1 MLKNYFRIALRNIW
15 RNKSFSAITIFGL
28 AIGMATCLLITLF
41 VADEL
46 SYDRYNKKADRVFRV
61 DADFYV
67 NGNAF
72 RERFSPSQLG
82 TVLMQDFPQ
91 VENYVRF
98 AYQGNILVKKGTT
111 TLVEHNASFAD
122 STLFDVF
129 TLPMIAGDPKTALR
143 NPHSIV
149 ISERM
154 ALKYFNSVD
163 VLGKTLI
170 TDNIAPYQVTGVI
183 KDVPDQAHLHF
194 DFIRAMSEHEDSRAA
209 NWMADNYTTY
219 VLMRPGS
226 TAEQLNGYLKT
237 ATKKYMESSLKKMT
251 GSTIADVEK
260 SGGRFRYTAIALP
273 DIHLHSTLPAE
284 VEPSGNISYVYI
296 FMAAAVIIL
305 LIACVNF
312 MNLST
317 ARSAGRSK
325 EVGVRKVL
333 GSQRSSLM
341 FQFLT
346 ESTLTS
352 FFALL
357 LAVGI
362 ALVLL
367 PFLNQLSEK
376 HITLKAAYLV
386 WLVPF
391 LVITATV
398 IGLLAG
404 SYPAFFLS
412 GFEPVKVLKGKL
424 TTGFKGSWLRN
435 SLVVFQF
442 TAAILLIVGTL
453 VINNQLNYI
462 RNKKLGYNKEQ
473 MLVLGNTQSLWI
485 HAKSFKNEV
494 LALPGVEAGTMTA
507 SLPTEAST
515 STNIYSKDAARSNG
529 QVTGIKDWYVDCDYI
544 PTLGMEMVSGRN
556 FSPQMPTDTNGLLMN
571 ETAARLLD
579 MRDIENKVLYDD
591 NNGMRPL
598 KVLGIVKDFN
608 AGSLRNAI
616 PPIIFRLGEYSR
628 NMVFRVRTK
637 NLPALI
643 AQIKSRYEAQDGM
656 AGQPF
661 VYSFMDDDFNR
672 LYIAEQR
679 TGSIF
684 ISFAVLAVLIASLGV
699 FGLITYAAEQRTR
712 EIGIRKV
719 LGASVGGIVALL
731 SKDFLKLVL
740 LAIVIATPLAWFMMN
755 RWLQDFAYRVQIS
768 WTVFVLAAV
777 IAVVITMLTVSFR
790 AIRAAIANPVIS
802 LKAE

>member
-1 MLKNYFRIALRNIW
+1 MFRNYFRIALRNIW

-122 STLFDVF
+122 SSLFDVF

-170 TDNIAPYQVTGVI
+170 TDNIASYQVTGVI

-237 ATKKYMESSLKKMT
+237 ATRKYMESSLKKMT

-284 VEPSGNISYVYI
+284 VEPSGNIQYVYI

-367 PFLNQLSEK
+367 PFLNQLSDK

-386 WLVPF
+386 WLIPF
-391 LVITATV
+391 LVVTATV

-453 VINNQLNYI
+453 VINNQLNFI

-507 SLPTEAST
+507 SLPTENST

-571 ETAARLLD
+571 ETAARLLG
-579 MRDIENKVLYDD
+579 MRDIENKILYDD

-628 NMVFRVRTK
+628 NMVFRVRTN

-656 AGQPF
+656 TGQPF

-672 LYIAEQR
+672 LYVAEQR

-719 LGASVGGIVALL
+719 LGASVSGIVALL

-768 WTVFVLAAV
+768 WTVFVLAAI

>member
-1 MLKNYFRIALRNIW
+1 MFKNYFRIALRNLW
-15 RNKSFSAITIFGL
+15 RNKGFSAITIFGL

-46 SYDRYNKKADRVFRV
+46 SYDRFNQKADRIFRV

-72 RERFSPSQLG
+72 RERYSPSQLG
-82 TVLMQDFPQ
+82 PVLLQDYPQ

-98 AYQGNILVKKGTT
+98 FKQGNILVKKGTT

-122 STLFDVF
+122 SSLFDVF
-129 TLPMIAGDPKTALR
+129 SLSMITGDPKTALTQ
-143 NPHSIV
+143 PHSIV
-149 ISERM
+149 LSERM
-154 ALKYFNSVD
+154 ALKYFNSTD
-163 VLGKTLI
+163 VLGKTLL
-170 TDNIAPYQVTGVI
+170 TDNKNTYQVTGVI

-194 DFIRAMSEHEDSRAA
+194 DFIRAISELGESRSAEWMS
-209 NWMADNYTTY
+209 DNYTTY
-219 VLMRPGS
+219 MLMRPGS
-226 TAEQLNGYLKT
+226 TAEQLNGYLKA
-237 ATKKYMESSLKKMT
+237 ATLKYMESSLHKMT
-251 GSTIADVEK
+251 GSTIADIEK
-260 SGGRFRYTAIALP
+260 SGGHFGYNAIALP
-273 DIHLHSTLPAE
+273 KIHLYSTLPGEA
-284 VEPSGNISYVYI
+284 EPSGNIQYVYI
-296 FMAAAVIIL
+296 FIAVAIIIL

-333 GSQRSSLM
+333 GSQRSSLI

-357 LAVGI
+357 LAVAMAI
-362 ALVLL
+362 ILL
-367 PFLNQLSEK
+367 PFLNQLSDK
-376 HITLKAAYLV
+376 HIALKASYLV
-386 WLVPF
+386 WMIPF
-391 LVITATV
+391 LVVTAAV

-412 GFEPVKVLKGKL
+412 GFEPMKVLKGKL
-424 TTGFKGSWLRN
+424 NIGFKGSWLRN

-473 MLVLGNTQSLWI
+473 LLVLGNTQSLWI

-494 LALPGVEAGTMTA
+494 MSIPGVEAGTMTA
-507 SLPTEAST
+507 SLPTDIAMNT
-515 STNIYSKDAARSNG
+515 SIYSRDAARSNG
-529 QVTGIKDWYVDCDYI
+529 QVQGINEYYIDADYLS
-544 PTLGMEMVSGRN
+544 TLGMEMAAGRN
-556 FSPQMPTDTNGLLMN
+556 FSPQMVSDTNAMLMN
-571 ETAARLLD
+571 ETAARLLGIREVD
-579 MRDIENKVLYDD
+579 NQVLYSS
-591 NNGMRPL
+591 NEGMLPL
-598 KVLGIVKDFN
+598 KLIGIVKDFN
-608 AGSLRNAI
+608 TGSLKNKI
-616 PPIIFRLGEYSR
+616 PPIIFRLGEYRR
-628 NMVFRVRTK
+628 NMVFRVHTAD
-637 NLPALI
+637 LPGLI
-643 AQIKSRYEAQDGM
+643 AQVKSKFEAQDGM
-656 AGQPF
+656 TRQPF

-672 LYIAEQR
+672 LYVAEQR
-679 TGSIF
+679 TGRIF

-719 LGASVGGIVALL
+719 MGASVAGIVTLL

-740 LAIVIATPLAWFMMN
+740 TAIVIATPLAWLMMN
-755 RWLQDFAYRVQIS
+755 RWLQDFAYHVEIS
-768 WTVFVLAAV
+768 WTVFIFAAF
-777 IAVVITMLTVSFR
+777 IAILITMLTVSYR
-790 AIRAAIANPVIS
+790 AIRAALANPVNS